1 MGQHS
6 LGGGT
11 SARVGSA
18 RGGTVPFEDL
28 SGKVVIVTGGSQ
40 GQGAAEARLFAEAG
54 AKVVIADVADESGQ
68 AVAEKIGASY
78 HHADVS
84 NARDWHDLMT
94 QVMHAHGQLH
104 ALVNNA
110 AVHWTR
116 SIEDESV
123 EEFDRLIGVNL
134 RGTFL
139 GIKAAIAP
147 MRTSGG
153 GSIINIA
160 SIAGMRG
167 LSLHGSYG
175 ASKWAIRGLT
185 KTAATELGP
194 SGIRVNVVLP
204 GIIDSP
210 MAWGGGRMPESA
222 SFEHLPLGRVGE
234 VDDVASVVAF
244 LASSASAYITGSEIT
259 VDGGATLGII
269 GQRWH

>member
-1 MGQHS
+1 M
-6 LGGGT
+6 
-11 SARVGSA
+11 SAQAGDAGGSA
-18 RGGTVPFEDL
+18 ALFEDL
-28 SGKVVIVTGGSQ
+28 SGKIVIVTGGSQ

-54 AKVVIADVADESGQ
+54 AKVVIADVVDESGQ
-68 AVAEKIGASY
+68 TVAAEIGASY
-78 HHADVS
+78 YHADVS
-84 NARDWHDLMT
+84 SASDWRELMM
-94 QVMHAHGQLH
+94 QVMDAHGQLH

-116 SIEDESV
+116 SIEEERV
-123 EEFDRLIGVNL
+123 EDFDRLMGVNL

-139 GIKAAIAP
+139 GIKAVIAP
-147 MRTSGG
+147 MRASGG

-160 SIAGMRG
+160 SIAGIRG

-204 GIIDSP
+204 GVIDSP

-222 SFEHLPLGRVGE
+222 SFGHLPLGRVG
-234 VDDVASVVAF
+234 DVADVARVVAF

-259 VDGGATLGII
+259 VDGGATLGIA
-269 GQRWH
+269 GQRWR

>member
-1 MGQHS
+1 MAPPRAECRV
-6 LGGGT
+6 
-11 SARVGSA
+11 SAAAGAAGDRTFV
-18 RGGTVPFEDL
+18 FEDL
-28 SGKVVIVTGGSQ
+28 SGKIVVVTGGSQ

-54 AKVVIADVADESGQ
+54 AKVIIADVADESGQ
-68 AVAEKIGASY
+68 TVAAEIGASY
-78 HHADVS
+78 CHADVS
-84 NARDWHDLMT
+84 SAADWRELMT
-94 QVMHAHGQLH
+94 KVVDAHGQLH

-116 SIEDESV
+116 SIDEETVED
-123 EEFDRLIGVNL
+123 FDRLIGINL

-147 MRTSGG
+147 MRASGG

-160 SIAGMRG
+160 SIAGVRG
-167 LSLHGSYG
+167 LPLHGSYG
-175 ASKWAIRGLT
+175 ASKWGIRGLT

-210 MAWGGGRMPESA
+210 MAWGGGRMPQGA
-222 SFEHLPLGRVGE
+222 SFELLPLGRVGE
-234 VDDVASVVAF
+234 VDEVARVVAF

-259 VDGGATLGII
+259 IDGGATLGIT
-269 GQRWH
+269 GQRPR

>member
-1 MGQHS
+1 M
-6 LGGGT
+6 
-11 SARVGSA
+11 SADAGDA
-18 RGGTVPFEDL
+18 RGDTVHFEDL
-28 SGKVVIVTGGSQ
+28 SRKIVIVTGGSQ

-68 AVAEKIGASY
+68 TVAAEIGASY
-78 HHADVS
+78 CHADVS
-84 NARDWHDLMT
+84 NASDWRDLMMK
-94 QVMHAHGQLH
+94 VVDAHGQLH
-104 ALVNNA
+104 VLVNNA

-116 SIEDESV
+116 SIEEETV
-123 EEFDRLIGVNL
+123 EDFDRLIGVNL

-147 MRTSGG
+147 MRASGG

-160 SIAGMRG
+160 SIAGIRG

-222 SFEHLPLGRVGE
+222 SFGHLPLGRVGE
-234 VDDVASVVAF
+234 VDEIARVVAF
-244 LASSASAYITGSEIT
+244 LASSASAYMTGSEIT
-259 VDGGATLGII
+259 VDGGATLGIT
-269 GQRWH
+269 GQRRR